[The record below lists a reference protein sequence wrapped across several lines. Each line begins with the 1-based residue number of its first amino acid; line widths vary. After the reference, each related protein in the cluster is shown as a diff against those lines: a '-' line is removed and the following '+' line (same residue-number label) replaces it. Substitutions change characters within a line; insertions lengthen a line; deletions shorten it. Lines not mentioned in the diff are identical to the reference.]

1 MIQGQQLAAI
11 VRAVIVM
18 IAVLIVPTLA
28 QAHGDQGYAAPQMK
42 SVAPKKAISNG
53 GMTLFRNGVVANA
66 AVVASA
72 PDMPF
77 VPNGTCHDACCKT
90 GNAGCSTVAAF
101 NPPAAPPLPNIVSGI
116 GLFSAGFQPGIDPET
131 LLKPPKSVA

>member
-1 MIQGQQLAAI
+1 MIRGWQLGVI

-28 QAHGDQGYAAPQMK
+28 QAHGDHGYAAPQMK
-42 SVAPKKAISNG
+42 SVAPIKAISNG
-53 GMTLFRNGVVANA
+53 GMLLFRNDAVANA

-77 VPNGTCHDACCKT
+77 VPNGTCHDSCCKT

-101 NPPAAPPLPNIVSGI
+101 NSPGSPVMPHNASGI
-116 GLFSAGFQPGIDPET
+116 GLSSAGFQPGIDPET